1 MTICKH
7 DKLARSCE
15 ICLLEQ
21 EIGIL
26 QERLDRV
33 SAMVDVIEEHGDLD
47 ATTLTQLRQALSWIP
62 DNLPDESQ
70 VYGNDCPGGKC
81 EM

>member
-15 ICLLEQ
+15 TCLLEQ
-21 EIGIL
+21 EVGIL

-33 SAMVDVIEEHGDLD
+33 SAIVDVIEQHGDLD
-47 ATTLTQLRQALSWIP
+47 ATTLTQLRQALNWVP
-62 DNLPDESQ
+62 DDLSDESR
-70 VYGNDCPGGKC
+70 VYGIDCRNGRC
-81 EM
+81 EF